1 MTFPLRDAAIFSAE
15 GEVRKESRYK
25 PSPHSRRCHN
35 EKERT
40 RRSRMKR
47 SCQMMRSLVPGL
59 DDKTDK
65 ATVLEHAVNYL
76 IHMTQC
82 PFNKCNVSPSNRALS

>member
-1 MTFPLRDAAIFSAE
+1 M
-15 GEVRKESRYK
+15 SRYK

-40 RRSRMKR
+40 RRSRMKS
-47 SCQMMRSLVPGL
+47 SCQALRYLVPGL

-65 ATVLEHAVNYL
+65 ATVLEQAVAYL
-76 IHMTQC
+76 AHLSQC
-82 PFNKCNVSPSNRALS
+82 PLNKCNVSPPSLASTAL